1 MLRGKNWARW
11 LLVFWLGYHVALS
24 VLHPPFALVLHSLL
38 FAAVLYF
45 LFRPQASVYFR
56 GTLPLSQLPRPDDT
70 HVA

>member
-1 MLRGKNWARW
+1 
-11 LLVFWLGYHVALS
+11 
-24 VLHPPFALVLHSLL
+24 
-38 FAAVLYF
+38 VLYF